1 MNAIM
6 GFAQMLKSTELNAQQ
21 ADYVDVILESGN
33 KLLDIISNLLNLS
46 SLQLR
51 KTDLHPIDCNLNQ
64 FIDNIWQRFRPLI
77 VAKNLK
83 PILEVEANLPFAR
96 LDSEKLERVLSYLL
110 SNALKFTVKGSVCL
124 KLKLIRPPGSREYLD
139 IKVEDTGC
147 GIQQDQLKLIFDAFE
162 QADNSLTRSYPGMG
176 LGLGISSKIVEV
188 LEGDISASSV
198 PGGGSCFSLK
208 IPVDIY

>member
-1 MNAIM
+1 MKKRRISDQDQCHFTNNSCADTKRAFISKVSHEIRTPMNAIM

-124 KLKLIRPPGSREYLD
+124 K
-139 IKVEDTGC
+139 
-147 GIQQDQLKLIFDAFE
+147 
-162 QADNSLTRSYPGMG
+162 
-176 LGLGISSKIVEV
+176 
-188 LEGDISASSV
+188 
-198 PGGGSCFSLK
+198 
-208 IPVDIY
+208 